1 MVYFGRKKEPNSMD
15 EKIPG
20 DHRPKSPR
28 RGPANSEQHL
38 DSLLREWAFDPMS
51 LSVRMVA
58 AADSRPVIQMRI
70 DLGVLQME
78 TQGRPDGTTP
88 GGFKTFL
95 DLLLDAERAD
105 SEFEMD
111 EEQCFEADREFVQ
124 YYHRRISWLRLQR
137 YRRAVED
144 ADHTLALM
152 DVCRDHSPDEEWTIS
167 HEQYR
172 PFVLFHRTQA
182 AALAALEEDGAEKAV
197 AQIDEGL
204 RQIREVFAD
213 NDAEDQFDEDEM
225 VERLNELKDSLRKEY
240 DAHDSLRERLAQAVA
255 SEEYE
260 LAAQLRDEIAR
271 RTEN

>member
-1 MVYFGRKKEPNSMD
+1 
-15 EKIPG
+15 
-20 DHRPKSPR
+20 
-28 RGPANSEQHL
+28 
-38 DSLLREWAFDPMS
+38 
-51 LSVRMVA
+51 
-58 AADSRPVIQMRI
+58 
-70 DLGVLQME
+70 ME
-78 TQGRPDGTTP
+78 TQGRPDGATP
-88 GGFKTFL
+88 QGFKTYL
-95 DLLLDAERAD
+95 DLLLDLERNQA
-105 SEFEMD
+105 EFEMD
-111 EEQCFEADREFVQ
+111 ESQCFEADREFVQ

-182 AALAALEEDGAEKAV
+182 AALAGLEESGPDKAV
-197 AQIDEGL
+197 AEIAAGL
-204 RQIREVFAD
+204 QAIREVFAD

-225 VERLNELKDSLRKEY
+225 VQRLLELRDSLRKEY
-240 DAHDSLRERLAQAVA
+240 TANDSLRERLAEAVA

>member
-1 MVYFGRKKEPNSMD
+1 
-15 EKIPG
+15 
-20 DHRPKSPR
+20 
-28 RGPANSEQHL
+28 
-38 DSLLREWAFDPMS
+38 
-51 LSVRMVA
+51 
-58 AADSRPVIQMRI
+58 
-70 DLGVLQME
+70 
-78 TQGRPDGTTP
+78 
-88 GGFKTFL
+88 
-95 DLLLDAERAD
+95 
-105 SEFEMD
+105 
-111 EEQCFEADREFVQ
+111 VQ

-182 AALAALEEDGAEKAV
+182 AALAGLEESGPDKAV
-197 AQIDEGL
+197 AEIAAGL
-204 RQIREVFAD
+204 QTIREVFAD

-225 VERLNELKDSLRKEY
+225 VQRLLELRDSLRKEY
-240 DAHDSLRERLAQAVA
+240 TANDNLRERLAEAVA

>member
-1 MVYFGRKKEPNSMD
+1 MD
-15 EKIPG
+15 EKLPG
-20 DHRPKSPR
+20 DPRPKPSR
-28 RGPANSEQHL
+28 KAGNSEQNF
-38 DSLLREWAFDPMS
+38 DLLIREWAYDPAT

-58 AADSRPVIQMRI
+58 GEDGRPVIQMRI
-70 DLGVLQME
+70 DLGILQME
-78 TQGRPDGTTP
+78 TQGRPDGVTP
-88 GGFKTFL
+88 EGFKTYL
-95 DLLLDAERAD
+95 DLLLDRERNQ

-111 EEQCFEADREFVQ
+111 ESQCFEADREFVQ

-182 AALAALEEDGAEKAV
+182 AALAGLEESGPDKAV
-197 AQIDEGL
+197 AEIAAGL
-204 RQIREVFAD
+204 QTIREVFAD

-225 VERLNELKDSLRKEY
+225 VQRLLELRDSLRKEY
-240 DAHDSLRERLAQAVA
+240 TANDNLRERLAEAVA